1 MTAITITD
9 PAVIEQLRRADA
21 IELRDPS
28 GRVLG
33 RFLVEAGVEPEGV
46 EGVFLPPPGF
56 VSPFT
61 DEQRREFR
69 KQVSGRPLKDILRD
83 LEKRA

>member
-9 PAVIEQLRRADA
+9 PAVIEQLRHADA
-21 IELRDPS
+21 VELRDPD

-33 RFLVEAGVEPEGV
+33 RFLVEADAEPEGM
-46 EGVFLPPPGF
+46 FLPPAGSA
-56 VSPFT
+56 SPFT

-83 LEKRA
+83 LEKLA

>member
-9 PAVIEQLRRADA
+9 PAVIEQVRHSDA
-21 IELRDPS
+21 IELRGPD

-33 RFLVEAGVEPEGV
+33 RFHVEAGVEPEGM
-46 EGVFLPPPGF
+46 FLPPPGF

-69 KQVSGRPLKDILRD
+69 KQVSGRPLEEILRD
-83 LEKRA
+83 LEKLA